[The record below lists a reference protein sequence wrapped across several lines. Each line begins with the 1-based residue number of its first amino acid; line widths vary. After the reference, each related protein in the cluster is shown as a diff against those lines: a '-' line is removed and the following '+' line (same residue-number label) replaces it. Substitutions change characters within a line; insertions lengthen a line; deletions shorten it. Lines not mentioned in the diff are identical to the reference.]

1 VEITD
6 MKTSKTAKVLGIAAV
21 ALLFAWIAKQPE
33 LTQFLPALLKATVMT
48 VRITAGAACVAVPM
62 ALIAAL
68 MKTYGP
74 TPVRWLAIAY
84 IEVFRGTSALVQL
97 FWIFFVL
104 PYFGI
109 ELQPVPAS
117 IIALGL
123 NIGAYGA
130 EVVRG
135 AVQSVALGQWEA
147 TIALNMSFGTTMRR
161 VILPQAFVAMIPPW
175 GNLFIEL
182 LKSTSL
188 VSLITVADLTFR
200 AEQLNQFTFKT
211 VPIFTL
217 VLLIYLVIAA
227 FITFGFRTLE
237 SRASKGMRRKS

>member
-1 VEITD
+1 
-6 MKTSKTAKVLGIAAV
+6 MIAA
-21 ALLFAWIAKQPE
+21 QPS
-33 LTQFLPALLKATVMT
+33 LAVFLPALLKAAVMT
-48 VRITAGAACVAVPM
+48 LEITAGAACVAVPM
-62 ALIAAL
+62 ALLAAL
-68 MKTYGP
+68 LKMYAP
-74 TPVRWLAIAY
+74 LPLRWFAIAY

-97 FWIFFVL
+97 FWLFFVL
-104 PYFGI
+104 PHFGV

-135 AVQSVALGQWEA
+135 SIQSVARGQWEA
-147 TIALNMSFGTTMRR
+147 TVALNMAFPTAMRR

-200 AEQLNQFTFKT
+200 AQQLNQLTFKT
-211 VPIFTL
+211 VPIFTV
-217 VLLIYLVIAA
+217 VLFLYLVMAVCMTLI
-227 FITFGFRTLE
+227 FRWIE
-237 SRASKGMRRKS
+237 ARASKGRLGRP

>member
-1 VEITD
+1 
-6 MKTSKTAKVLGIAAV
+6 MKAGKTRAACGIVCA
-21 ALLFAWIAKQPE
+21 ALLLGWIATQPQ
-33 LTQFLPALLKATVMT
+33 LTQFLPALLKATIMT
-48 VRITAGAACVAVPM
+48 LQITAGAACVAVPM
-62 ALIAAL
+62 AVIAAL
-68 MKTYGP
+68 MKIYAP
-74 TPVRWLAIAY
+74 LPLRWLAIGY

-97 FWIFFVL
+97 FWLFFVL

-135 AVQSVALGQWEA
+135 AVQSVARGQWEA
-147 TIALNMSFGTTMRR
+147 ATALNMSFATAMRR
-161 VILPQAFVAMIPPW
+161 VILPQAFVSMIPPW

-188 VSLITVADLTFR
+188 VSMITVADLTFR
-200 AEQLNQFTFKT
+200 AQQLNQYTFKT

-217 VLLIYLVIAA
+217 VLLIYLVIAM
-227 FITFGFRTLE
+227 FMTFGFRTLE
-237 SRASKGMRRKS
+237 GRASKGLRRKS